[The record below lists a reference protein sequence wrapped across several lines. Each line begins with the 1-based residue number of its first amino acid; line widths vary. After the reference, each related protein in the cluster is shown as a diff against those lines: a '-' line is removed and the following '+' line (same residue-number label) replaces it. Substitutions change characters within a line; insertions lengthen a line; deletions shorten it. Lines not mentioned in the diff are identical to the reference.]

1 MRTRNNQAK
10 TQTITVI
17 FCSALWFAKP
27 SLADVELPIVPASV
41 MTSSV
46 TKSEQD
52 KKAMNTLHQ
61 PTSVTM
67 TPGINELIP
76 IAIGHLNRIV
86 TPFNSPQVS
95 TTSDVQTEIKG
106 NVVYVATSKVHPVSL
121 YITPSGQQAPALS
134 VTLVPRRIPPRE
146 ITLSINRALLPTTV
160 IDNQKAKRW
169 ETALPYVARLRD
181 ILRHLALN
189 QLPKGYDI
197 RLTHGTDI
205 TPRCFQAGLLF
216 DFHSGQRLTGH
227 HYTVYV
233 GVVESISDKPV
244 ELREMACYTKN
255 VAAVAYWPRQI
266 LLPGEKNELYVVLT
280 NLKDSVVENHRPSL
294 LTGRQR

>member
-1 MRTRNNQAK
+1 MRTQSNQNKRRRFA
-10 TQTITVI
+10 TII
-17 FCSALWFAKP
+17 CCSGLWLIAP
-27 SLADVELPIVPASV
+27 SFADVELPIVSTSV

-46 TKSEQD
+46 TKSQPD
-52 KKAMNTLHQ
+52 KKVNDASHR
-61 PTSVTM
+61 PTILTM

-76 IAIGHLNRIV
+76 IAIGHLNRLV
-86 TPFNSPQVS
+86 TPFSAPQVS
-95 TTSDVQTEIKG
+95 TTSDAQTQIKG
-106 NVVYVATSKVHPVSL
+106 NVVYVATSKAHPVSL

-146 ITLSINRALLPTTV
+146 ITLSLDSALLPTMA
-160 IDNQKAKRW
+160 IGNQKAKRW

-197 RLTHGTDI
+197 RLTHNTDV

-244 ELREMACYTKN
+244 ELREMACHTSN
-255 VAAVAYWPRQI
+255 VAAIAYWPRQI
-266 LLPGEKNELYVVLT
+266 LLPGEKTELFVVLANPRDT
-280 NLKDSVVENHRPSL
+280 GVENHRPSL
-294 LTGRQR
+294 LTGRQ